1 MMKREPSS
9 IADIATFHG
18 VTEDQLRSLKNA
30 MKLTWEGIASDY
42 FMCFEGGE
50 GEAYDSFPSEGH
62 MVAEAVID
70 SGLIHMYGE
79 ADLGWMKKPG
89 LSTMDLGRAAWG
101 ARF

>member
-30 MKLTWEGIASDY
+30 MKLTW
-42 FMCFEGGE
+42 
-50 GEAYDSFPSEGH
+50 
-62 MVAEAVID
+62 AVID